1 VRWSGIFLELVDLI
15 NGSLRSGRNV
25 DVRYSRVR
33 QKILQ
38 EDFMKIILMV
48 AAVFSAL
55 ALADISAQ
63 QWGSSQI
70 DASNVTDTKTLPYL
84 LTMGPDPGGHTGAT
98 VTPETSKTGQS
109 AVDSAR
115 QAASG
120 SSTEKS
126 GPPVDSAQQAK
137 KQ

>member
-1 VRWSGIFLELVDLI
+1 
-15 NGSLRSGRNV
+15 
-25 DVRYSRVR
+25 
-33 QKILQ
+33 
-38 EDFMKIILMV
+38 MKIILMV
-48 AAVFSAL
+48 AAVFSVL

-63 QWGSSQI
+63 RWGSSQI
-70 DASNVTDTKTLPYL
+70 DTSNVTDKNKLPYL

-98 VTPETSKTGQS
+98 VTPDTSKTGQPT
-109 AVDSAR
+109 VDSAR

-126 GPPVDSAQQAK
+126 GPPVDNSQQVK

>member
-1 VRWSGIFLELVDLI
+1 
-15 NGSLRSGRNV
+15 
-25 DVRYSRVR
+25 
-33 QKILQ
+33 
-38 EDFMKIILMV
+38 MKIILMV
-48 AAVFSAL
+48 AAVFSVP

-63 QWGSSQI
+63 QWRSGQLDI
-70 DASNVTDTKTLPYL
+70 SNLTDTNKSPYL

-98 VTPETSKTGQS
+98 VTPETSKTGQG

-126 GPPVDSAQQAK
+126 GPPVDSSQQDK
-137 KQ
+137 KK